1 MVCSHKYL
9 TAALHLISSAEKLTM
24 VGMKF
29 SLMMMERICFQ
40 SVVLSPNSRQMDS
53 RASFTAAGGLAMER
67 TSTKCCFFIDFTAN
81 QCHKDEEC
89 WLGRKQTVSKAQQSA
104 LDLQKCFKI
113 LKRSMRLLEKQML
126 LKNYYITR
134 NTFMNVNLPNGHR
147 TLLPKNDSFKP
158 VICLHSLM
166 NGQVDCILSVQQ
178 QGITGL
184 STAGLPET
192 KPQATET
199 VSRNRLVLLY
209 TGKEKRKG
217 TKITAQRLWI

>member
-1 MVCSHKYL
+1 MKSVDWE
-9 TAALHLISSAEKLTM
+9 EK
-24 VGMKF
+24 K
-29 SLMMMERICFQ
+29 
-40 SVVLSPNSRQMDS
+40 
-53 RASFTAAGGLAMER
+53 
-67 TSTKCCFFIDFTAN
+67 
-81 QCHKDEEC
+81 
-89 WLGRKQTVSKAQQSA
+89 TVSKAQQSA

-113 LKRSMRLLEKQML
+113 LKRNMRLLEKQVL

-192 KPQATET
+192 KPQATEG
-199 VSRNRLVLLY
+199 VSRNRLVLLH
-209 TGKEKRKG
+209 TGKERKRHKNHSSKTMNLKERISSTLFSPMLQAYTFTRQG
-217 TKITAQRLWI
+217 QPRSQENTFP